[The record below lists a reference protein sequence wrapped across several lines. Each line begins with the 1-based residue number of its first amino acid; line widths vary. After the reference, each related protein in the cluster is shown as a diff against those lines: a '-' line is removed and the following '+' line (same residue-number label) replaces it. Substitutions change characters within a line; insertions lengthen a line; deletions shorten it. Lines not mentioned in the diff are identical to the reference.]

1 MMEVNENTVLQ
12 NGKVED
18 EYVRIG
24 TTLFRILNQPMM
36 NGSFRKMRVEWKM
49 SVFRQDHSKDE
60 AAQIPKYDGFC
71 TMPSHTDYR
80 HNVNNFYNLYEPI
93 THIPAE
99 GDFQP
104 SWTQCRWIWWISAS
118 TTCWHYSTIRW

>member
-1 MMEVNENTVLQ
+1 MEVNENTIPQ
-12 NGKVED
+12 NGKVEG

-36 NGSFRKMRVEWKM
+36 NGSFRKMCVEWKM
-49 SVFRQDHSKDE
+49 SVFRQDHNKDE

-80 HNVNNFYNLYEPI
+80 HNVNNFHNLYEPI
-93 THIPAE
+93 THTPAE

-104 SWTQCRWIWWISAS
+104 SWTQCRWMWWISAS
-118 TTCWHYSTIRW
+118 TTYWHCSTIRW